1 MPKGKYTIGYVSFL
15 NKCFVD
21 KVNDL
26 KGLIAKKRNFIVEF
40 PLFLG

>member
-26 KGLIAKKRNFIVEF
+26 KGLIAKKRGISLLNF
-40 PLFLG
+40 LFS

>member
-26 KGLIAKKRNFIVEF
+26 KGLIAKKRVISLLNF
-40 PLFLG
+40 LFS